1 MTRKTPPTRPPVIR
15 NITVASAIIALLC
28 LLIGSFLLYSALN
41 APDPAAA
48 FNVKLLSIVVLV
60 VGLAYAFLTFA
71 FYSLQPW
78 SYSVMR
84 AMVRGSLSPIFSLW
98 GWYDAID
105 SEEVQ
110 RAFGVKLKR
119 RR

>member
-1 MTRKTPPTRPPVIR
+1 MTRKTPPVRPPVVR
-15 NITVASAIIALLC
+15 NITVASAVITVLC
-28 LLIGSFLLYSALN
+28 LLAGSFLLYSAIT

-48 FNVKLLSIVVLV
+48 FNVKLLSIVVIV
-60 VGLAYAFLTFA
+60 VGGAYTVLTFA
-71 FYSLQPW
+71 FFNLQPW

-84 AMVRGSLSPIFSLW
+84 AMVRGGLSPIFSLW

>member
-1 MTRKTPPTRPPVIR
+1 MARKTPSVRPPVIR
-15 NITVASAIIALLC
+15 NITIASAVIAALC
-28 LLIGSFLLYSALN
+28 LLTGSFLLYSAIT

-48 FNVKLLSIVVLV
+48 FNVKLLSIVLLV
-60 VGLAYAFLTFA
+60 VGIAYTLLTFA
-71 FYSLQPW
+71 FYNLQPW